1 MQLSVVLLCAALGAE
16 VRRARAETSPLAK
29 VVELLD
35 SLAAKVSQDGA
46 VEDKQY
52 RRFTEWCEDEAT
64 SRKYEIENAQA
75 KAETLAAAIE
85 KEASNIGVAS
95 ATIEELGAEVTQNQ
109 KDLDAATEIRKREKA
124 DFEAK
129 DAELAQTID
138 EIGRAI
144 GILERALKAPSLLQN
159 APHAQD
165 VIDALQAVL
174 QAQSVDNDDST
185 QLSALL
191 QSSDDD
197 DFLAQSAPDA
207 KAYESHSGKI
217 LETLDDMK
225 EKAVELRHEGQKAEM
240 NAQHAYEMLAQSLKD
255 ELKTDGAD
263 FDAAKAAKSA
273 AAEAKA
279 TAEGDLAMSQKVA
292 SEAQAFLQHVTQEC
306 QQKASDVAESA
317 AARAAELKT
326 LAEAKRVLEQ
336 STGAAAGRTYGF
348 VQGTFAARA
357 AAADP
362 AAAAAQLITQL
373 GQRTRDAGLSQLGM
387 RIRDAVQMSAP
398 AEDVFAKVRSMIEEM
413 IAKLMSQ
420 AAEEADHKAWCDK
433 EMGSTQGKVEG
444 HEAKLDKLSSKID
457 AAEAAI
463 AQLSESIQRN
473 QEALATLAKQQA
485 EMTAIRTA
493 EKEAYEASVKDMEAG
508 ITGLGQALSVLRE
521 YYATAAEPPA
531 LVQAAHKQPA
541 VDTHTPGDAS
551 GIIGL
556 LEVAESDFTKM
567 LSNTKVAEES
577 ASKAYAEAMHEM
589 DVDKA
594 MKDADIKYESKEKTG
609 TETLLNDLKVDKEGE
624 QSELDAVGEY
634 YKRLA
639 PACTTKPLSYDER
652 KQRRESE
659 IAGLRD
665 ALVILEGQV
674 GPNEAAF
681 LQKVRPA

>member
-1 MQLSVVLLCAALGAE
+1 MQLSVALLCAALGAE
-16 VRRARAETSPLAK
+16 VRRARAETSPIAK

-35 SLAAKVSQDGA
+35 SLAAKVAQDGA

-64 SRKYEIENAQA
+64 SKKYEIENAQA

-95 ATIEELGAEVTQNQ
+95 ATIEELGAEVTKSQQ
-109 KDLDAATEIRKREKA
+109 DLDAATEIREREKA
-124 DFEAK
+124 DFAAK

-144 GILERALKAPSLLQN
+144 GILERALKPSLLQGS
-159 APHAQD
+159 APHAKD

-174 QAQSVDNDDST
+174 QAQSVDNDDSA

-191 QSSDDD
+191 QASDDD
-197 DFLAQSAPDA
+197 DFLAQSAPEA

-225 EKAVELRHEGQKAEM
+225 EKAVELRHDGQKAEM
-240 NAQHAYEMLAQSLKD
+240 GAQHAYEMLAQSLKD

-263 FDAAKAAKSA
+263 FDAAKAAKSV

-279 TAEGDLAMSQKVA
+279 AAEGDLAMSKKVA

-306 QQKASDVAESA
+306 QQKAQDVAESA

-336 STGAAAGRTYGF
+336 TTGAAAGRTYGF
-348 VQGTFAARA
+348 VQGTFAGRAR
-357 AAADP
+357 ADP
-362 AAAAAQLITQL
+362 AISAAQLITKL
-373 GQRTRDAGLSQLGM
+373 GQRTRDAGLAQLGL

>member
-279 TAEGDLAMSQKVA
+279 TAEGDLAMSQKVV

-306 QQKASDVAESA
+306 QQKAS
-317 AARAAELKT
+317 
-326 LAEAKRVLEQ
+326 
-336 STGAAAGRTYGF
+336 
-348 VQGTFAARA
+348 

>member
-1 MQLSVVLLCAALGAE
+1 M
-16 VRRARAETSPLAK
+16 VRGRG
-29 VVELLD
+29 D
-35 SLAAKVSQDGA
+35 LAAKVSQDGA

-64 SRKYEIENAQA
+64 SKKYEIENAHA

-95 ATIEELGAEVTQNQ
+95 ATIEELGAEVTKSQQ
-109 KDLDAATEIRKREKA
+109 DLDAATEIREREKA
-124 DFEAK
+124 DFAAK

-144 GILERALKAPSLLQN
+144 GILERALKPSLLQGS

-174 QAQSVDNDDST
+174 QAQSVDNDDSA

-197 DFLAQSAPDA
+197 DFLAQSAPEA

-225 EKAVELRHEGQKAEM
+225 EKAVDLRHEGQKAEM

-255 ELKTDGAD
+255 ELQTDGAD
-263 FDAAKAAKSA
+263 FAAAKTAKSA

-336 STGAAAGRTYGF
+336 ST
-348 VQGTFAARA
+348 

-457 AAEAAI
+457 A
-463 AQLSESIQRN
+463 
-473 QEALATLAKQQA
+473 
-485 EMTAIRTA
+485 
-493 EKEAYEASVKDMEAG
+493 V
-508 ITGLGQALSVLRE
+508 
-521 YYATAAEPPA
+521 
-531 LVQAAHKQPA
+531 
-541 VDTHTPGDAS
+541 
-551 GIIGL
+551 
-556 LEVAESDFTKM
+556 
-567 LSNTKVAEES
+567 
-577 ASKAYAEAMHEM
+577 
-589 DVDKA
+589 
-594 MKDADIKYESKEKTG
+594 
-609 TETLLNDLKVDKEGE
+609 
-624 QSELDAVGEY
+624 
-634 YKRLA
+634 
-639 PACTTKPLSYDER
+639 
-652 KQRRESE
+652 
-659 IAGLRD
+659 
-665 ALVILEGQV
+665 
-674 GPNEAAF
+674 
-681 LQKVRPA
+681 

>member
-1 MQLSVVLLCAALGAE
+1 MQLSVALLCAALGAE
-16 VRRARAETSPLAK
+16 VRRARAETSPIAK

-35 SLAAKVSQDGA
+35 SLAAKVAQDGA

-64 SRKYEIENAQA
+64 SKKYEIENAQA

-95 ATIEELGAEVTQNQ
+95 ATIEELGAEVTKSQQ
-109 KDLDAATEIRKREKA
+109 DLDAATEIREREKA
-124 DFEAK
+124 DFAAK

-144 GILERALKAPSLLQN
+144 GILERALKPSLLQGS
-159 APHAQD
+159 APHAKD

-174 QAQSVDNDDST
+174 QAQSVDNDDSA

-191 QSSDDD
+191 QASDDD
-197 DFLAQSAPDA
+197 DFLAQSAPEA

-225 EKAVELRHEGQKAEM
+225 EKAVELRHDGQKAEM
-240 NAQHAYEMLAQSLKD
+240 GAQHAYEMLAQSLKD

-263 FDAAKAAKSA
+263 FDAAKAAKSV

-279 TAEGDLAMSQKVA
+279 AAEGDLAMSKKVA

-306 QQKASDVAESA
+306 QQKAQDVAESA

-336 STGAAAGRTYGF
+336 TTGAAAGRTYGF
-348 VQGTFAARA
+348 VQGTFAGRAR
-357 AAADP
+357 ADP
-362 AAAAAQLITQL
+362 AISAAQLITKL
-373 GQRTRDAGLSQLGM
+373 GQRTRDAGLAQLGL

-485 EMTAIRTA
+485 EMTAMRTA
-493 EKEAYEASVKDMEAG
+493 EKEAYEASVADMEAG

-541 VDTHTPGDAS
+541 VDVHTPGDAS
-551 GIIGL
+551 GILGL

-567 LSNTKVAEES
+567 LSNTKVEEET

>member
-279 TAEGDLAMSQKVA
+279 TAEGDLAMSQKVV

-306 QQKASDVAESA
+306 QQKAS
-317 AARAAELKT
+317 
-326 LAEAKRVLEQ
+326 
-336 STGAAAGRTYGF
+336 
-348 VQGTFAARA
+348 

-594 MKDADIKYESKEKTG
+594 MKDADIKYETKEKTG
-609 TETLLNDLKVDKEGE
+609 TETLLNDLKVDREGE

-665 ALVILEGQV
+665 ALVILEGV

-681 LQKVRPA
+681 LAVRS